1 MTEFYKNIGE
11 IAVYLYPAIAII
23 YSISLKNKN
32 KAYRIFTLYL
42 ITMALV
48 QLGAFYVGRGG
59 LGKPNLYFSHFYHI
73 SQFFL
78 LSIFYFQLLQKKIVK
93 IFMIPV
99 ALFLIFQFVYDPGI
113 FLVYN
118 PLGMTI
124 TQTILVIYAILY
136 LYKTLQGKSEFIIT
150 NIGLL
155 VYLLSSTLIF
165 ASGNLVLNL
174 EIPEKT
180 KFLLINVNR
189 ILVVVFQVLLLI
201 EWWQNY
207 SNFKPLKEKN

>member
-1 MTEFYKNIGE
+1 
-11 IAVYLYPAIAII
+11 
-23 YSISLKNKN
+23 
-32 KAYRIFTLYL
+32 
-42 ITMALV
+42 
-48 QLGAFYVGRGG
+48 
-59 LGKPNLYFSHFYHI
+59 
-73 SQFFL
+73 
-78 LSIFYFQLLQKKIVK
+78 
-93 IFMIPV
+93 MIPV